1 MANSVNPA
9 LPPLDPLTLDEAMA
23 AALEQGALAA
33 LAGDVPVGAVVLD
46 EQGRLIG
53 AGRNLRER
61 DGDPLAHAEVEA
73 MRAAARTRGDWNA
86 MRAAARTR
94 GDWNLEGCTLVVTLE
109 PCPMCAGACL
119 QTRIGRIVFG
129 AWDAKLGACGSVWDL
144 PRDPHVG
151 HEPQVFGGVREEE
164 CARML
169 TDFFRERR
177 V

>member
-1 MANSVNPA
+1 MTDSVHPVHSA
-9 LPPLDPLTLDEAMA
+9 PPLAPLTLDEAMA
-23 AALEQGALAA
+23 AALDQGALAA
-33 LAGDVPVGAVVLD
+33 LVGDVPVGAVVID

-73 MRAAARTRGDWNA
+73 MRAAAR
-86 MRAAARTR
+86 MR

-151 HEPQVFGGVREEE
+151 HEPQVIGGVREEE

>member
-1 MANSVNPA
+1 METMSAGGIRHGWCHNEPMANSVNPVNPA

-73 MRAAARTRGDWNA
+73 MRAAARTRGDWN
-86 MRAAARTR
+86 
-94 GDWNLEGCTLVVTLE
+94 L
-109 PCPMCAGACL
+109 
-119 QTRIGRIVFG
+119 
-129 AWDAKLGACGSVWDL
+129 
-144 PRDPHVG
+144 
-151 HEPQVFGGVREEE
+151 
-164 CARML
+164 
-169 TDFFRERR
+169 
-177 V
+177 